1 MHTACFEI
9 ARGRRIAQWAALALL
24 PVSVHVVAAPAS
36 DSPRGDAYGDAFL
49 NYQPYVTPAAPVQAS
64 APASNPPTQ
73 TASAPATVA
82 ETGPQKVDVAF
93 LRKVYPVLEERAI
106 NDPTDANISAYM
118 YTKRIILDKA
128 QRFSQSVARALRQ
141 DPLLDENNRV
151 PYASTGALSVRNAD
165 YQAQQKAVEELARIG
180 GLVAFVDSTCRFCA
194 MQLPVLDMLKRA
206 HKIEY
211 LVVSLDGARPKGFNG
226 PLISDNGLFRKLGL
240 KLTPSIVFVPR
251 PRAYVGADDPN
262 RYLVVSQGFYAMDE
276 LVKQIAYAGHDTKLL
291 SAEVMR
297 DLNVWDRGVTT
308 TQDLN
313 KLRLD
318 PNKPDSFREILQ
330 PYLLKQYQN

>member
-1 MHTACFEI
+1 MHFACSEFARARSLRRWLTI
-9 ARGRRIAQWAALALL
+9 ALMPITMHAA
-24 PVSVHVVAAPAS
+24 AAPTA
-36 DSPRGDAYGDAFL
+36 DPARGDAYGDAFV
-49 NYQPYVTPAAPVQAS
+49 NYQPYVVPAAPVPAS
-64 APASNPPTQ
+64 TPTRAQSSAQAPAPSTEKG
-73 TASAPATVA
+73 S
-82 ETGPQKVDVAF
+82 QKVDVAF
-93 LRKVYPVLEERAI
+93 LRKVYPMLEERAI
-106 NDPTDANISAYM
+106 NDPTDENISAYM

-128 QRFSQSVARALRQ
+128 QRFSQGVARVLRQ

-165 YQAQQKAVEELARIG
+165 YQAQQKAVEELARVG

-206 HKIEY
+206 HNIEF
-211 LVVSLDGARPKGFNG
+211 LVVSLDGSRPKGFKG
-226 PLISDNGLFRKLGL
+226 PLLPDNGLFRKLGL

-276 LVKQIAYAGHDTKLL
+276 LVKQIAFAGHDTKLL
-291 SAEVMR
+291 SADVMR
-297 DLNVWDRGVTT
+297 DLNVWDRGVAT
-308 TQDLN
+308 TQDLSR
-313 KLRLD
+313 LRLD
-318 PNKPDSFREILQ
+318 PSKPGSFRETLQ